1 MDKAD
6 TMLLREL
13 ASREGRRRFLQEL
26 DIAAFVE
33 GKTGPEFNLEAFPI
47 VAWGMHP
54 TMRDFVPNWCRKAR
68 SERWAYQGMS
78 NLLDFLVSKGESIPP
93 SYRHSRGTDWQEPS
107 KNLQQGLT
115 DRAFR
120 LETSVW
126 RGCR

>member
-33 GKTGPEFNLEAFPI
+33 GKTGPVFALEAFPI

-54 TMRDFVPNWCRKAR
+54 TRNFVPN
-68 SERWAYQGMS
+68 
-78 NLLDFLVSKGESIPP
+78 P
-93 SYRHSRGTDWQEPS
+93 SLPT
-107 KNLQQGLT
+107 
-115 DRAFR
+115 
-120 LETSVW
+120 
-126 RGCR
+126 